1 VPTTILGSTY
11 SGLAKTPSDHVGPCP
26 AYSLRETLRTCASF
40 HVDGSDAGV
49 SLEVD
54 VVRERPDLVIA
65 VRGELDLATAPLLR
79 DAFEGVDRDE
89 GAIAVIDLTEVGFLD
104 SSGLRV
110 LAQCQRMLVGPDGGA
125 ALRLVVATDAV
136 RRVLDVTGL
145 HSFFSVYESVDDALR
160 AT

>member
-1 VPTTILGSTY
+1 
-11 SGLAKTPSDHVGPCP
+11 
-26 AYSLRETLRTCASF
+26 
-40 HVDGSDAGV
+40 V

-79 DAFEGVDRDE
+79 DAFEGVDRGE

-110 LAQCQRMLVGPDGGA
+110 LAQCQRMLAGPDGKA